1 MPRQLFDLCEMAVAP
16 LLGFLVS
23 SSEFGVR
30 LNEPE
35 HSSRIAPSMEVWRN
49 TNQADVERYRH
60 NYLVEMEGISLYRS
74 MAAAERDEKRAAIF
88 QRLAKNEERHAQRWA
103 RLIQS
108 AGSSVPNYRPSL
120 RVLAL
125 GWVARRFG
133 TQRVLPIISS
143 IEARDEAGYMH
154 QPEAAGLPA
163 EERAHSRTLWAMAGG
178 PPGAAAIVGTERWHR
193 MSRGGSLRAAVFGIN
208 DGLVSNFSLVMGF
221 AGAEAKP
228 EYILLAGVAGLLAGS
243 CSMAAGEYVS
253 MRAQRELFEQQI
265 AMEKQELEMSPKE
278 EEEELSLIY
287 QAKGIP
293 EKEAAG
299 LARRIIKNP
308 KTALDTLAREELG
321 LNPSELGSP
330 WAAAMSSFFA
340 FVIGALLPVLPY
352 IFTTGASA
360 WIASI
365 VLSCLALFAVG
376 AVLSIFTARGPIL
389 TGMRMLGIGLLA
401 SAITY
406 MVGWLLGVS
415 VAG

>member
-1 MPRQLFDLCEMAVAP
+1 
-16 LLGFLVS
+16 
-23 SSEFGVR
+23 
-30 LNEPE
+30 
-35 HSSRIAPSMEVWRN
+35 MEVEPSK
-49 TNQADVERYRH
+49 TQADVERYRQ
-60 NYLVEMEGISLYRS
+60 NYLVEMDGIALYRS
-74 MAAAERDEKRAAIF
+74 MAAAEKDKSRAEIFEK
-88 QRLAKNEERHAQRWA
+88 LARNEERHAQRWA

-108 AGSSVPNYRPSL
+108 AGSTVPHYRPSL
-120 RVLAL
+120 RVRAL

-143 IEARDEAGYMH
+143 LEARDEAGYMH

-178 PPGAAAIVGTERWHR
+178 SPGPAAIVGTERWHI

-221 AGAEAKP
+221 AGAEARP

-243 CSMAAGEYVS
+243 FSMAAGEYIS

-293 EKEAAG
+293 EKEAAL
-299 LARRIIKNP
+299 LARRIVENP
-308 KTALDTLAREELG
+308 KTAIDTLAREELG
-321 LNPSELGSP
+321 LDPSELGSP
-330 WAAAMSSFFA
+330 WRAAMSSFFA
-340 FVIGALLPVLPY
+340 FVMGAFVPVLPY
-352 IFTTGASA
+352 IFTAGSTA
-360 WIASI
+360 WIGSAA
-365 VLSCLALFAVG
+365 LSCLALFGVG
-376 AVLSIFTARGPIL
+376 ALLSIFTARGPL
-389 TGMRMLGIGLLA
+389 FTGMRMLGIGLLA
-401 SAITY
+401 SGMTY

-415 VAG
+415 IAG